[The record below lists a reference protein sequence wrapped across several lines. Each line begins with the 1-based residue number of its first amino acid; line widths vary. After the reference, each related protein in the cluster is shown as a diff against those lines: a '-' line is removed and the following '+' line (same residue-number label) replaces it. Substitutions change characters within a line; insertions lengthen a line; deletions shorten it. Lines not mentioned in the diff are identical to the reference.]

1 MSLEEQVKQALNN
14 FDDTSS
20 KDILEILDQI
30 KPHFKSELTSEYLQ
44 GKIQKIHNAG
54 DEAEKKAQCKALT
67 PYLDW
72 YLQGL

>member
-14 FDDTSS
+14 FDSTSS
-20 KDILEILDQI
+20 GDLLEMLDQI
-30 KPHFKSELTSEYLQ
+30 KHNFKSELTSEYLQ
-44 GKIQKIHNAG
+44 GKIEKIRDAG
-54 DEAEKKAQCKALT
+54 NEAEKKTQCKALT